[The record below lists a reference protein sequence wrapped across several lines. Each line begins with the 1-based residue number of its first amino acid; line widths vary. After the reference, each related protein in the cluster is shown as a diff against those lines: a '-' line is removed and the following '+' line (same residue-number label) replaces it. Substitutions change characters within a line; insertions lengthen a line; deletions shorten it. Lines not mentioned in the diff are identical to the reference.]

1 MLGTVEPMSLL
12 TIYPQSTNICDPSC
26 TQPLVFAEV
35 QVTEQHGVGV
45 GGELGGAWWV
55 GGNERL
61 LG

>member
-12 TIYPQSTNICDPSC
+12 TIYPQSTKICDPSC
-26 TQPLVFAEV
+26 MQLLVFAEV

-45 GGELGGAWWV
+45 GGELGGVWWV